1 MTLMVWLAIG
11 VLLLLVLI
19 KKEDRRVQQEYA
31 GPDTP
36 GKTD

>member
-1 MTLMVWLAIG
+1 MTLMGWLAIG
-11 VLLLLVLI
+11 VALLVVLI
-19 KKEDRRVQQEYA
+19 KKEDRKVQHEYA